1 MRKERKSMKNFKAL
15 MQKARINCMKGT
27 KEGFDGI
34 IVAIGLILLVVVLLL
49 IFKNHVIDT
58 VRNSMGTVETE
69 VQNLTD
75 DIATEKGNTGTS
87 NP

>member
-1 MRKERKSMKNFKAL
+1 MKNLKTL
-15 MQKARINCMKGT
+15 MQKTRTNCMKGT

-58 VRNSMGTVETE
+58 VRDSMGTVETE

-75 DIATEKGNTGTS
+75 DIATEKGNAGGT